1 MLTSM
6 SRLPLHTLPVFR
18 TAARLQNLRATA
30 VEMHLTHSAVS
41 QQIGVLEQQLGFT
54 LFERRGRR
62 IVLNEAGQALLCS
75 VESALAQL
83 DVGVLAAAATAIGT
97 AQRLRLTVMPSF
109 LQRWLLP
116 RMQRWRERHPDIAIE
131 LHASQQLIDLQRD
144 GFHAALRQGR
154 GGWPGLSDERLFDS
168 PLVVVASPAT
178 ARRLQGGGVAALVH
192 EALLGSAD
200 LWDRWFSE
208 AGVTVR
214 TNPVASFNDAGLM
227 LQAAEHGLGIALGR
241 EFMVADALRD
251 GLLVQLSEQRLAP
264 DADFASYFLVYPP
277 SLHDWAPL
285 QALRSWLHDEVR
297 ALQNLHASP
306 AAVIAPVDAASPK
319 KASARKKIAKDNAME
334 DAKNGKRSG

>member
-1 MLTSM
+1 MLTIM

-30 VEMHLTHSAVS
+30 AEMHLTHSAVS
-41 QQIGVLEQQLGFT
+41 QQIGVLEQQLGFA

-62 IVLNEAGQALLCS
+62 IVLNPAGQALLCS

-83 DVGVLAAAATAIGT
+83 DVGVLAAAATATGV

-116 RMQRWRERHPDIAIE
+116 RMQSWRQRHPDIALE
-131 LHASQQLIDLQRD
+131 LHSSQQVMDLQRD

-178 ARRLQGGGVAALVH
+178 ARRLQGGGAAALVH
-192 EALLGSAD
+192 EPLLGDAD
-200 LWDRWFSE
+200 WWDIWFSE
-208 AGVTVR
+208 AGLTVR

-227 LQAAEHGLGIALGR
+227 LQAAEQGLGIALGR
-241 EFMVADALRD
+241 EFMVADALRA

-264 DADFASYFLVYPP
+264 DPDYASYFLVYPP
-277 SLHDWAPL
+277 ALCDWAPL
-285 QALRSWLHDEVR
+285 QALRSWLHDEVS
-297 ALQNLHASP
+297 ALQAP
-306 AAVIAPVDAASPK
+306 AAAVAEESAARKPRRK
-319 KASARKKIAKDNAME
+319 KAPE
-334 DAKNGKRSG
+334 QQ